1 MSGPARAQAPGV
13 SSPPSQ
19 GGILR
24 AASTVGSW
32 TLASRVLGL
41 VRDMLNARVLGD
53 SPAMDAFALAF
64 RIPNLFRRM
73 FGEGAFASALVPV
86 WGDVRRTRSRED
98 ASRWLGS
105 VLTLLGGALVAVVLL
120 QWGAAGVLRAAGRDL
135 FGVLLFL
142 MAPYALLICQTAAWG
157 AVLQVEGR
165 FASTAFSPVV
175 LNLFWIGALAWAL
188 AAGCT
193 SLQDGPRTA
202 AIVAGSIL
210 AAGAVQWTLQVVQA
224 RRIGLRPRPGRI
236 TIDADT
242 RRLGTLMLPMAFGAA
257 VFQVNLLVDSFLA
270 DSLGPGAVSHI
281 HYADRLMELPLGLL
295 GLSLAT
301 AAFPRLGE
309 LLRTGD
315 RAGAANAVR
324 MALRVSVLMLLP
336 ATAGLAILARPIL
349 SLLFEARNFNAEA
362 VGRTAEVL
370 VAYAAGLSAFGV
382 GHLLVRLLQ
391 ASKRP
396 AVAVRI
402 GVLTVMLKIVLSLWW
417 MVPLREAGLAWA
429 TSAGA
434 LFQTALLWWAARF
447 YGLLGEGSGWL
458 RGSLL
463 RALCATAA
471 MSLAVGACSS
481 AAAPLG
487 AAAQVLA
494 GVPLGICIYLLLAG
508 GELRRARG

>member
-1 MSGPARAQAPGV
+1 MQTPAAAP
-13 SSPPSQ
+13 PPQ

-32 TLASRVLGL
+32 TLASRFLGL
-41 VRDMLNARVLGD
+41 ARDMLNAQVLGD

-86 WGDVRRTRSRED
+86 WGDVRRTRGRED
-98 ASRWLGS
+98 ASQWLGS
-105 VLTLLGGALVAVVLL
+105 VLSLLGGALIAVVLL
-120 QWGAAGVLRAAGRDL
+120 QWGAAGILRASGRDL
-135 FGVLLFL
+135 FGLLLFL

-175 LNLFWIGALAWAL
+175 LNSFWIGALAWAL
-188 AAGCT
+188 VSGRTAVE
-193 SLQDGPRTA
+193 DGPGTA
-202 AIVAGSIL
+202 AVVAGAIL
-210 AAGAVQWTLQVVQA
+210 VAGAVQWSLQVVQA
-224 RRIGLRPRPGRI
+224 RRIGLRPPLGPV
-236 TIDADT
+236 TFDADT
-242 RRLGTLMLPMAFGAA
+242 RRLGRLMLPMAFGAA

-315 RAGAANAVR
+315 RAGAAGAVR

-336 ATAGLAILARPIL
+336 ATVGLAILAGPIIT
-349 SLLFEARNFNAEA
+349 LLFGARNFDAAA
-362 VGRTAEVL
+362 VERTAAVL
-370 VAYAAGLSAFGV
+370 VAYAAGLPAFGF

-391 ASKRP
+391 ASGRP

-402 GVLTVMLKIVLSLWW
+402 GVLTVVIKIALSLWW
-417 MVPLREAGLAWA
+417 MIPLREAGLAWA

-434 LFQTALLWWAARF
+434 LFQVALLWWAARF
-447 YGLLGEGSGWL
+447 YGLLGEGGGWL

-463 RALCATAA
+463 RALAATAA
-471 MSLAVGACSS
+471 MALAVGACSF

-487 AAAQVLA
+487 AVAQVLT
-494 GVPLGICIYLLLAG
+494 GVPLGICVYLLLAG
-508 GELRRARG
+508 GELKRARF